1 MHLHLRLHLHLHSQS
16 KQHIMMETEKL
27 HIFFLPFLAPG
38 HMIPMIDMAR
48 LFSSRGVQTTIVT
61 TTANASLITPTLH
74 RSNSTTTNP
83 INLLLL
89 PFPSD
94 EVHLPSGHENLLLF
108 PTPDVPDAFIT
119 AINLL
124 ETPFKL
130 LLHQHHPDCIISDV
144 FFTWS
149 ASLGVPRIAFHGSS
163 FFTTVISG
171 AVSPLMLHDFIS
183 GDQEPFLVPGL
194 PHQITLTKTQ
204 IPGLLLT
211 EKPELRVQMG
221 ESVRRSFGLIGNS
234 FYHLEND
241 YVDRLKS
248 SGMKL
253 WNVGPVSLCNKDE
266 LDMTARGGDGLS
278 ENSVELNEC
287 FVWLAKQRRNSVL
300 YVSFGSLTRFT
311 KAQLRE
317 IATGLEI
324 SGHPFIWAMKDDN
337 NVHDWM
343 PEGFKER
350 VLDERKGII
359 IFGWAPQVLL
369 LNQDEVGGF
378 LTHCGWNS
386 SLESICAGVPMITW
400 PMFAEQSFNEKLIV
414 DVLKV
419 GVAIGV
425 KVCSSK
431 EEERVLVKRE
441 EIRKAVEELMGDG
454 EDKVRRRR
462 RAEEL
467 QEMAKKRIEEGGT
480 SYDDLSCLIEELV
493 ELTKK

>member
-1 MHLHLRLHLHLHSQS
+1 MEL
-16 KQHIMMETEKL
+16 ETEKL

-48 LFSSRGVQTTIVT
+48 LFSARGVQTTIVT

-74 RSNSTTTNP
+74 TANSITTTP

-89 PFPSD
+89 PFPSG
-94 EVHLPSGHENLLLF
+94 EVKLPSGQENLLQF
-108 PTPDVPDAFIT
+108 PTPDFPDPFLT

-163 FFTTVISG
+163 FFTNVISG
-171 AVSPLMLHDFIS
+171 VVSRLKLHDFIS

-194 PHQITLTKTQ
+194 PHQITLTKSQ
-204 IPGLLLT
+204 LPDMLLN
-211 EKPELRVQMG
+211 ENHELRVQMG
-221 ESVRRSFGLIGNS
+221 ESVRRSFGFIGNS

-248 SGMKL
+248 FGMKL

-266 LDMTARGGDGLS
+266 LEMTARGGSGLMS
-278 ENSVELNEC
+278 KNSVQVNGC
-287 FVWLAKQRRNSVL
+287 AVWLAKQRRNSVL

-311 KAQLRE
+311 KAQLTE
-317 IATGLEI
+317 IAAGLEI
-324 SGHPFIWAMKDDN
+324 SGHPFIWVVKDDN
-337 NVHDWM
+337 NVDEWM
-343 PEGFKER
+343 PEGFQER
-350 VLDERKGII
+350 VLDEKKGMI

-369 LNQDEVGGF
+369 LNQAEIGGF
-378 LTHCGWNS
+378 VTHCGWNS
-386 SLESICAGVPMITW
+386 CLESICAGVPMITW

-419 GVAIGV
+419 GVALGV

-431 EEERVLVKRE
+431 EEERVLMKRE

-454 EDKVRRRR
+454 EEKVRRRR
-462 RAEEL
+462 RAKEL
-467 QEMAKKRIEEGGT
+467 KEMAKKAVEEGGT
-480 SYDDLSCLIEELV
+480 SYEDLSCLIEELV
-493 ELTKK
+493 ELKKKKKSDGMV